1 MVKRDKAVIIWL
13 LSGCV
18 LLFIMVV
25 VGGITRLTDSGLS
38 MTDWHLVTD
47 TFPPLTHEK
56 WVETFEEY
64 KKFPEY
70 QKINIHNDFTLDDYQ
85 FIYFWEWFHRFIGRI
100 IGLVFVIPFVYFLIK
115 KRLSRATIQKCFVLL
130 FMGGFQGFLGWFMVK
145 SGLIDNPDVSHFRLA
160 LHLTFAFIT
169 FAYTF
174 WVALDLIYP
183 EYKAPISKQLRTIAR
198 VALIVLLIQIIYGGF
213 VAGLNAGLIH
223 NHWPLMGDG
232 QFMHDSIFLEESTN
246 LLRFTE
252 GKSGVQFVH
261 RSVAYIVVAAI
272 LLLWYKSRS
281 VILEKTAETG
291 INILLVLVFVQFILG
306 VFTILL
312 AVPLWLGLVH
322 QIGAFFLLT
331 AMTFTLHRLSK

>member
-232 QFMHDSIFLEESTN
+232 QFMHDSIFLEESTT